1 MHGTRGGLRSTAK
14 FVAATGVTKMDEWK
28 KKKKTR
34 NEEEEEEE
42 EEEEVEEAAH
52 CSMLYTQQ

>member
-14 FVAATGVTKMDEWK
+14 FVAATGVTKMNEWK

-34 NEEEEEEE
+34 NEEEEE

>member
-42 EEEEVEEAAH
+42 EVEEAAH